1 MSDSNCSSEPVSY
14 PAGEEDCT
22 GGLVIDVFDDWY
34 KVGADI
40 VLLRGCPQGCMPY
53 PVEGPLEIYED
64 MV

>member
-1 MSDSNCSSEPVSY
+1 MLQLKN
-14 PAGEEDCT
+14 DCT